1 MQRIRLSRVIAD
13 LLALTPIY
21 RRIIDRYF
29 AEAPPVTSRQ
39 LTNAASKVILAFS
52 NLETG
57 QPAFALLASS

>member
-1 MQRIRLSRVIAD
+1 
-13 LLALTPIY
+13 LALTPIY